1 MEAASNRRTFITLM
15 DPVTL
20 QAVWKTHTDSEFISK
35 DVEAT
40 LETMTEDAFVLNV
53 PTGVGALCKD
63 KVRSFYKD
71 IFIGTFPDDWD
82 GELKNRVV
90 GESALVDEIRQTFTH
105 TRQMDWILPGI
116 RPTGRK
122 IEVGIVAVVLFRDD
136 KICGERIY
144 WDHASALQQA
154 SLL

>member
-53 PTGVGALCKD
+53 PTGVGALGKD

-71 IFIGTFPDDWD
+71 IFIGTLPDDWD

-144 WDHASALQQA
+144 WDHASVLQQA

>member
-1 MEAASNRRTFITLM
+1 M

-20 QAVWKTHTDSEFISK
+20 QAVWKAHTDSEFISK

-53 PTGVGALCKD
+53 PTGVGAVGKD
-63 KVRSFYKD
+63 KVRGFYKD
-71 IFIGTFPDDWD
+71 IFIGTLPDDWD
-82 GELKNRVV
+82 GELKHRVV

-144 WDHASALQQA
+144 WDHASVLQQA